1 MTGWERYAKSL
12 RTALGERVHGFAG
25 AFSRPIPRL
34 VADVLYRPRVHR
46 RGDIYHFP
54 TFPPMSNSAGP
65 KTVWTVHDLT
75 WWRYPETSSRL
86 GKTYYPRLARAA
98 AQECTIATD
107 CYAIRAEV
115 IDLLGVPEERVS
127 VIYPGATS
135 LAVGPKYTPERPYVL
150 TVGTVE
156 PRKNLARLLDGYRVS
171 GLSSDFDLLAVGRF
185 GWGRNVPGLKVLS
198 GLSDSELAAVYEG
211 AAAFVSASLY
221 EGFGFPVLEAA
232 AKGIPIACSDIPVYR
247 EVLAASATS
256 ALFFDPLDVSAIAG
270 ALELLVRQRRSER
283 SGTGLLARSWDIV
296 ATEVISLYERL

>member
-12 RTALGERVHGFAG
+12 RTALGDRVHGFAG
-25 AFSRPIPRL
+25 AFNRPIPRL

-46 RGDIYHFP
+46 LGDIYHFP
-54 TFPPMSNSAGP
+54 TYPPMSNSAGR

-86 GKTYYPRLARAA
+86 GKAYYLRLARAA
-98 AQECTIATD
+98 AQDCTIATVSD
-107 CYAIRAEV
+107 AIRAEV
-115 IDLLGVPEERVS
+115 VDRLGVPEERVS

-135 LAVGPKYTPERPYVL
+135 LAVEQKYTPERPYIL
-150 TVGTVE
+150 TVGTIE
-156 PRKNLARLLDGYRVS
+156 PRKNLATLLNGYSVS

-185 GWGRNVPGLKVLS
+185 GWGRSVPGLKVLS

-221 EGFGFPVLEAA
+221 EGFGFPLLEAA

-247 EVLAASATS
+247 EVLAASA
-256 ALFFDPLDVSAIAG
+256 APAVFFDPLDVSSIASS
-270 ALELLVRQRRSER
+270 LDLVVRQGHTER
-283 SGTGLLARSWDIV
+283 LSTGLLARSWDVV
-296 ATEVISLYERL
+296 ATEVLSLYERL

>member
-1 MTGWERYAKSL
+1 
-12 RTALGERVHGFAG
+12 
-25 AFSRPIPRL
+25 
-34 VADVLYRPRVHR
+34 
-46 RGDIYHFP
+46 
-54 TFPPMSNSAGP
+54 MSNSAGP

-75 WWRYPETSSRL
+75 WWRYPESSSRL